1 MSDSEPMDVERLQ
14 RRSAQ
19 AMVATFLQMA
29 RHAELAHAL
38 QKARAGALEHRIEQ
52 SADAQEIA
60 RLKRQLEAQRDQG
73 ASIRG
78 AVERFR
84 RRAGELASFS
94 EVGLTQE
101 DLETFGLATP
111 SRQAAA
117 PAEPAHAFGAEATQE
132 D

>member
-1 MSDSEPMDVERLQ
+1 MSDSEPMDAERLQ

-29 RHAELAHAL
+29 RHAELAHSL
-38 QKARAGALEHRIEQ
+38 QKARAGALERRIES

-73 ASIRG
+73 ESIRG
-78 AVERFR
+78 AVDRFR

-101 DLETFGLATP
+101 DLEAFWLTSQ
-111 SRQAAA
+111 SRTADAA
-117 PAEPAHAFGAEATQE
+117 PAAAEAL
-132 D
+132 DDLPNDG